1 MPSKRAGKRVTQTFE
16 SVRRIALALPGVE
29 DALSYGTPGLKVKG
43 KLVARLKEE
52 GVIAIRV
59 GTILERD
66 WLIGNDPAVFYITEH
81 YRDYPSL
88 LVRLSAVSETTLRD
102 LLTAEWRRVA
112 PKKLVKDFDAIRGGS
127 SERP

>member
-1 MPSKRAGKRVTQTFE
+1 MPSKRAGKRATQTFE
-16 SVRRIALALPGVE
+16 LVRRIALALPGVE
-29 DALSYGTPGLKVKG
+29 DALSYGAPGLKVKG

-66 WLIGNDPAVFYITEH
+66 WLIETDPAVFYITEH

-112 PKKLVKDFDAIRGGS
+112 PKKIVKDFDAIRGGS

>member
-43 KLVARLKEE
+43 KLVARLKED

-66 WLIGNDPAVFYITEH
+66 WLIENDPAVFYITEH
-81 YRDYPSL
+81 YRDYPAL

>member
-1 MPSKRAGKRVTQTFE
+1 MPSKRTGKRATRTFE

-29 DALSYGTPGLKVKG
+29 DALSYGTPGLKVNG
-43 KLVARLKEE
+43 KLVARLKED

-66 WLIGNDPAVFYITEH
+66 WLIEKDPAVFYITEH
-81 YRDYPSL
+81 YRDYPAL
-88 LVRLSAVSETTLRD
+88 LVRLAAVSEATLRD

-112 PKKLVKDFDAIRGGS
+112 PKKLVKDFDAI
-127 SERP
+127 

>member
-1 MPSKRAGKRVTQTFE
+1 MPGKRAGKREAQTFE

-29 DALSYGTPGLKVKG
+29 DALSYGAPGLKVKG

-59 GTILERD
+59 GTIVERD
-66 WLIGNDPAVFYITEH
+66 WLIETDPVVFYITEH

-112 PKKLVKDFDAIRGGS
+112 PKKLVTDFDAVQRNP
-127 SERP
+127 RDLP

>member
-1 MPSKRAGKRVTQTFE
+1 MPSKRAGKRATQTFE
-16 SVRRIALALPGVE
+16 LVRRIALALPGVE

-88 LVRLSAVSETTLRD
+88 LERLSAVSETTLRD